1 MSCFTTPVPTVSLE
15 GANMAKEEDIE
26 LEGVVRD
33 SHKDAFT
40 VELLNVGDSKDGS
53 LMTIQAYLAGKLRK
67 NQIKVVIGDKVK
79 VAVSPYDLTRGRITY
94 RIK

>member
-1 MSCFTTPVPTVSLE
+1 
-15 GANMAKEEDIE
+15 MAKEEDIE
-26 LEGVVRD
+26 LEGIVRD

-40 VELLNVGDSKDGS
+40 VELLNVGSADDKER
-53 LMTIQAYLAGKLRK
+53 MTIQAYLAGKLRK

-94 RIK
+94 RMK